1 MSLLRDSAADN
12 ERLVRY
18 LLGLLPVDETDRLD
32 EQSIVDDDF
41 ANRLRLAE
49 DDLVDAY
56 VSGTLSA
63 DWRQRFES
71 HYMASPRRRAKVAF
85 AARLLSAVDRAAP
98 AEPVRSM
105 TEWTGPTRFAPVAI
119 AVAAA
124 LLLTTGV
131 LLVGNVRLS
140 RQARA
145 AGAREATAASRVQA
159 LTHELAQQQA
169 AASAARQTLADAHAT
184 QAAQAERAASG
195 LALVLLPE
203 TRGVGHVP
211 AVALEPGLS
220 AVPLYLRVEPAG
232 DSSYEVTLKDPET
245 NRIVWRDR
253 AARAD
258 HKARADDAERT
269 AQTERS
275 ALVSVRVPARLLNP
289 QHYSLDL
296 FAVRADGRAEFVA
309 TYAFEVVR
317 R

>member
-1 MSLLRDSAADN
+1 MNLSFSHDSGRDDLL
-12 ERLVRY
+12 LRY
-18 LLGLLPVDETDRLD
+18 LLGALSEEETERLD

-63 DWRQRFES
+63 DWLQRFES

-169 AASAARQTLADAHAT
+169 AASAARQTLADA
-184 QAAQAERAASG
+184 QA
-195 LALVLLPE
+195 
-203 TRGVGHVP
+203 
-211 AVALEPGLS
+211 
-220 AVPLYLRVEPAG
+220 
-232 DSSYEVTLKDPET
+232 
-245 NRIVWRDR
+245 
-253 AARAD
+253 
-258 HKARADDAERT
+258 
-269 AQTERS
+269 
-275 ALVSVRVPARLLNP
+275 
-289 QHYSLDL
+289 
-296 FAVRADGRAEFVA
+296 
-309 TYAFEVVR
+309 
-317 R
+317 